1 MPRKLCA
8 IANVAGCQDG
18 FEPEGNSPTV
28 KSAKRVLQILELFK
42 EAHGPL
48 STTDIATL
56 FNYPISSTAALLKS
70 LATLG
75 YLHFDKLTRT
85 YQASLRVGLLG
96 GWSYGGSFVPDIL
109 NRVTE
114 RLARQSG
121 HTVVLA
127 LRNEIHIQYIRI
139 VASEARVRY
148 CLPVGSRQRLVD
160 TPMGRALLSL
170 DQDAAIDR
178 LVHRANAD
186 RSESQPR
193 IDPAELRAQIRQIRR
208 TGYVY
213 SRNDFF
219 NGAGGVA
226 GAVPAPSNEPPL
238 VLGLCGPAVD
248 VERDRQ
254 MLIELVLSAA
264 REIRTSVESDTGE
277 PIDRLGRCVAR
288 PDVAPAGLALVDSP
302 MCGALDAISRASA
315 HMRRGNSQNCRT
327 GSRSP
332 APGGRSAK

>member
-1 MPRKLCA
+1 MPRSLSA
-8 IANVAGCQDG
+8 IADMAGYQDR
-18 FEPEGNSPTV
+18 FEPEGDSATV

-42 EAHGPL
+42 ETRRPL

-75 YLHFDKLTRT
+75 YLHFDKVTRT

-96 GWSYGGSFVPDIL
+96 GWSYSGSFAPDIL

-114 RLARQSG
+114 RLAGQSG
-121 HTVVLA
+121 RTVVLA
-127 LRNEIHIQYIRI
+127 LRNEIHIQYIRV
-139 VASEARVRY
+139 VASEAQVRY

-160 TPMGRALLSL
+160 TAMGRALLSL

-193 IDPAELRAQIRQIRR
+193 VDPALLRAEIRRIRR
-208 TGYVY
+208 TGYVH
-213 SRNDFF
+213 SRDDFF
-219 NGAGGVA
+219 NGVGGVA
-226 GAVPAPSNEPPL
+226 AAVPTASNEPPL
-238 VLGLCGPAVD
+238 VLGLCGPAED
-248 VERDRQ
+248 IERDRQ
-254 MLIELVLSAA
+254 MLIGLVLSAA
-264 REIRTSVESDTGE
+264 REIRTNVESGAGE
-277 PIDRLGRCVAR
+277 SGDELGRRATRPGVVPAAR
-288 PDVAPAGLALVDSP
+288 SA
-302 MCGALDAISRASA
+302 SRAFSQAGA
-315 HMRRGNSQNCRT
+315 HMRRGSSRSCRI

-332 APGGRSAK
+332 ALDGRSAR

>member
-1 MPRKLCA
+1 MPRNLRA
-8 IANVAGCQDG
+8 IEGVAGCQDQ
-18 FEPEGNSPTV
+18 FEPEGNSATV

-42 EAHGPL
+42 EARRPL

-75 YLHFDKLTRT
+75 YLHFDRVTRT

-96 GWSYGGSFVPDIL
+96 GWSYSGSFAPDML

-121 HTVVLA
+121 YTVVLA
-127 LRNEIHIQYIRI
+127 LRNEIHIQYIRV
-139 VASEARVRY
+139 VASEAPVRY
-148 CLPVGSRQRLVD
+148 CLPVESRQRLVD
-160 TPMGRALLSL
+160 SAMGRALLSL

-193 IDPAELRAQIRQIRR
+193 VDLAELRAEIRQIRSA
-208 TGYVY
+208 GYVY
-213 SRNDFF
+213 SSDGFF

-226 GAVPAPSNEPPL
+226 GAIPAPSNEPPL
-238 VLGLCGPAVD
+238 VLGLGGPAEE

-264 REIRTSVESDTGE
+264 REIRTAVESGARE
-277 PIDRLGRCVAR
+277 PVNGVGRCVSR
-288 PDVAPAGLALVDSP
+288 PDAALPGLALADRP
-302 MCGALDAISRASA
+302 MRGPAMARCQSSRRAYA
-315 HMRRGNSQNCRT
+315 AR
-327 GSRSP
+327 
-332 APGGRSAK
+332 K